1 MRTIEDGTDCLGT
14 VLDAVDDRRDEN
26 KNKNAT
32 EEKSGSKAGQ
42 ARRVLVFCLGQ
53 LGVVPSRTKTTAER
67 ILHNRAKVSVTETLA
82 LLVSRVCN
90 QPSAVPATGR

>member
-1 MRTIEDGTDCLGT
+1 MGCLGT
-14 VLDAVDDRRDEN
+14 VLDAIDDRRDEN

-42 ARRVLVFCLGQ
+42 ARLVLVFCPLGE
-53 LGVVPSRTKTTAER
+53 LGVVPSRTKTTAVR
-67 ILHNRAKVSVTETLA
+67 ILHNRAKVPVTETPA

-90 QPSAVPATGR
+90 WPSVVPAR